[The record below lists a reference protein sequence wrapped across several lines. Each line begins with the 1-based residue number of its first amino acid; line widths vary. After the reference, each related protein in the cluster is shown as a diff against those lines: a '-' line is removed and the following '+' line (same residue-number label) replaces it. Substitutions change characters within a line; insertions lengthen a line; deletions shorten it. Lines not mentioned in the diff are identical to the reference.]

1 MTSPN
6 DKKPKWRSQHP
17 RTLANSFHDAFA
29 GLYHVFDTQPN
40 MRLHTIIVALVLLG
54 AWGVGV
60 TPTQLLHLLLPMVL
74 VLICESFNTAFEEIL
89 DLQVDT
95 YNEQVRIIKDVAA
108 SAVLISSIYAVVAGV
123 IVFATNEHFL
133 AIFTMP
139 PALPARPV
147 MGPLQIVTIGV
158 LLLTVAIAWVK
169 RASGERKFITWGFA
183 SGYTAVG
190 FLLAGS
196 VAAISGSV
204 VLAALG
210 LALALLLAQSRLQN
224 EIHSLSEV
232 ALGALIG
239 IVTVVILFA
248 WPVLPA

>member
-1 MTSPN
+1 MTGPDGN
-6 DKKPKWRSQHP
+6 RPKWRDQHP

-40 MRLHTIIVALVLLG
+40 MRLHTIIVALVLLA
-54 AWGVGV
+54 AWGIGV
-60 TPTQLLHLLLPMVL
+60 TPMQLLHLLLPMVL
-74 VLICESFNTAFEEIL
+74 VLICESFNTSFEELI

-95 YNEQVRIIKDVAA
+95 YNEQARIIKDVAA
-108 SAVLISSIYAVVAGV
+108 SAVLISSIYAVLAGV
-123 IVFATNEHFL
+123 VVFVTNERFL

-139 PALPARPV
+139 PALPMRPV
-147 MGPLQIVTIGV
+147 MGPLQIVMIGV
-158 LLLTVAIAWVK
+158 LLLVVAIAWIK
-169 RASGERKFITWGFA
+169 RASGGSKTLTWGFA

-210 LALALLLAQSRLQN
+210 LTLALLVAQSRLQHK
-224 EIHSLSEV
+224 IHTLSEV

-239 IVTVVILFA
+239 IVAVVILFS

>member
-1 MTSPN
+1 MTSPDAN
-6 DKKPKWRSQHP
+6 KPRWRDQHP
-17 RTLANSFHDAFA
+17 RNLANSFHDAFA
-29 GLYHVFDTQPN
+29 GLYHIFDTQPN
-40 MRLHTIIVALVLLG
+40 MRLHTIIVALVLLA

-74 VLICESFNTAFEEIL
+74 VLICESFNTAFEEII
-89 DLQVDT
+89 DLQVKT
-95 YNEQVRIIKDVAA
+95 YNEQARIIKDVAA
-108 SAVLISSIYAVVAGV
+108 SAVLISSVYAVLAGV
-123 IVFATNEHFL
+123 VIFATNEHFL
-133 AIFTMP
+133 AIFTLP
-139 PALPARPV
+139 PALPARPM
-147 MGPLQIVTIGV
+147 MGPLQIVMIGA
-158 LLLTVAIAWVK
+158 LLLAVAIAWLK
-169 RASGERKFITWGFA
+169 RATGGSRFITWSFA

-210 LALALLLAQSRLQN
+210 LSLALLLAQSRLQHK
-224 EIHSLSEV
+224 IHSLSEV

-239 IVTVVILFA
+239 IVMVFILFA

>member
-1 MTSPN
+1 MTCPN
-6 DKKPKWRSQHP
+6 GNKPKWRDGHP

-40 MRLHTIIVALVLLG
+40 MRLHTIIVVLVLLA

-74 VLICESFNTAFEEIL
+74 VLICESFNTAFEEII
-89 DLQVDT
+89 DLQVHT
-95 YNEQVRIIKDVAA
+95 YNEQARIIKDVAA
-108 SAVLISSIYAVVAGV
+108 SAVLISSIYAVLAGV
-123 IVFATNEHFL
+123 VIFVTNENFL
-133 AIFTMP
+133 AIFTLP

-147 MGPLQIVTIGV
+147 MGPVQIVLIG
-158 LLLTVAIAWVK
+158 LLLLAVAIAWVK
-169 RASGERKFITWGFA
+169 RAAAGHGFLTG
-183 SGYTAVG
+183 GYTAVG

-204 VLAALG
+204 VLAALA
-210 LALALLLAQSRLQN
+210 LALALLLVQSRLQN
-224 EIHSLSEV
+224 NIHSLSEV

-239 IVTVVILFA
+239 IVTVLILFA